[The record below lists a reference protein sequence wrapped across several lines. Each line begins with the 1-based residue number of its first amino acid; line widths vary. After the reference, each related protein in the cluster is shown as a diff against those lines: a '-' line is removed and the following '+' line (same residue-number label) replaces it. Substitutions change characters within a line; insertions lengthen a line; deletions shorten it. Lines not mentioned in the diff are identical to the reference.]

1 MKSKKIII
9 SLGIIGIVAAAVIGG
24 TIAYFNDT
32 ETSSGNIFVAG
43 SIDLKVDH
51 LAQTYNGDDCET
63 CSLTLYSGDGGA
75 QVVDGDNTVLTSF
88 PFPAVGVTPT
98 SITQQYWVTHPT
110 AGWIWASASTHVGD
124 DGINGNVTYTLEHK
138 CNWWGD
144 AVDVGLVFDV
154 AADNQYEILLNGTP
168 IAAGTGSAQYTTLD
182 SIAQSAFLAE
192 VEPGENT
199 LTFIVTNLTQDNPVY
214 NTPLNNPGGLL
225 YYLTVTRNPEDCDEN
240 SDFQQA
246 CRLWTEKDLGEGDTF
261 FTFGDVKPADYGT
274 NLISL
279 HVNDNDAWICLLVD
293 TTADDDNGLV
303 DPEVTANDTT
313 DGANAGELD
322 NYLNVALWDDEDG
335 DGIHDGGEAIL
346 YSGLLANADMVIA
359 EGGGT
364 PVPGGETVYVGLA
377 WCAGKITA
385 DTSTAEITCD
395 GSTMLD
401 DAQTDSLMATL
412 TAYAEQSRNN
422 DEFDCASVIL
432 PN

>member
-32 ETSSGNIFVAG
+32 ETSTGNIFVAG

-51 LAQTYNGDDCET
+51 VKQTYNDVDCKT
-63 CSLTLYSGDGGA
+63 CSVNIFSSSTTDVTAGTGAFSGLYPSNAVELTYIHPNWI
-75 QVVDGDNTVLTSF
+75 Q
-88 PFPAVGVTPT
+88 
-98 SITQQYWVTHPT
+98 SISDSSAKWIWVTDPVLVADT
-110 AGWIWASASTHVGD
+110 T
-124 DGINGNVTYTLEHK
+124 NGAEYTFEK
-138 CNWWGD
+138 KFNWNGSIAEITLD
-144 AVDVGLVFDV
+144 LAL
-154 AADNQYEILLNGTP
+154 AADNGYKIVFNGVTV
-168 IAAGTGSAQYTTLD
+168 ADQLGTEHNYGALVNTSG
-182 SIAQSAFLAE
+182 AE
-192 VEPGENT
+192 VLMLDEVQNGENT
-199 LTFIVTNLTQDNPVY
+199 LEITVRNKPGS
-214 NTPLNNPGGLL
+214 NNPASNPAGLIFD
-225 YYLTVTRNPEDCDEN
+225 LTVQRPENECEAD
-240 SDFQQA
+240 SAFQQA
-246 CRLWTEKDLGEGDTF
+246 CRLWTEKDLDQGDTF
-261 FTFGDVKPADYGT
+261 FNFGDVKPGDYGT

-313 DGANAGELD
+313 DGSNAGELD
-322 NYLNVALWDDEDG
+322 NYLNVALWDDVNK
-335 DGIHDGGEAIL
+335 DGIHDIGEAIL

-359 EGGGT
+359 EGGET
-364 PVPGGETVYVGLA
+364 PVPGGETIYVGLA
-377 WCAGKITA
+377 WCAGAMTA
-385 DTSTAEITCD
+385 DTDTAEITCD

-422 DEFDCASVIL
+422 EAFDCASVIL